1 MSTPLRSRLIST
13 WAVLLAGPVVG
24 TIYFF
29 VVYLLAEVSCADGLD
44 LVGTTTL
51 RVVVLVGAAASV
63 GVFVVYAVR
72 ARQLWETSDDQPS
85 DQQRQ
90 NQRFMVT
97 TGLMLLGLFVL
108 FVLFL
113 AAPAIGSSLC

>member
-1 MSTPLRSRLIST
+1 M
-13 WAVLLAGPVVG
+13 
-24 TIYFF
+24 F
-29 VVYLLAEVSCADGLD
+29 VA
-44 LVGTTTL
+44 
-51 RVVVLVGAAASV
+51 
-63 GVFVVYAVR
+63 YAVR
-72 ARQLWETSDDQPS
+72 ARRLWTTATTGPS
-85 DQQRQ
+85 AQQRQ

>member
-1 MSTPLRSRLIST
+1 MSTPLRSRLISP
-13 WAVLLAGPVVG
+13 WAVLLAGPVIG
-24 TIYFF
+24 TTYFF
-29 VVYLLAEVSCADGLD
+29 VVYLLAEASCADGLD
-44 LVGTTTL
+44 LLSTTAL
-51 RVVVLVGAAASV
+51 RVVIVAGAAASV
-63 GVFVVYAVR
+63 GAFVAYAVR
-72 ARQLWETSDDQPS
+72 ARQLGATSHDPPADEHT
-85 DQQRQ
+85 Q

>member
-13 WAVLLAGPVVG
+13 WALLLAGPVVG
-24 TIYFF
+24 TVYFF
-29 VVYLLAEVSCADGLD
+29 VVYLLAEASCADELD
-44 LVGTTTL
+44 LVGTTAL
-51 RVVVLVGAAASV
+51 RVVILAGAAASIA
-63 GVFVVYAVR
+63 VFVAYAVR
-72 ARQLWETSDDQPS
+72 ARQLWATSDDQPS
-85 DQQRQ
+85 DQERQ